1 MSVFTNELGKKI
13 MDIAMKENDDNV
25 SEHNSESELNL
36 NEDDDRATF
45 DSVSSETSESNIQ
58 HTIPHETQFDNIDE
72 HKKHSVCIQP
82 NVTGNLIYTNDDS
95 INHGVCIGEPTKLN
109 NDCPDVNKDSQIV
122 PKRKSL
128 ETDEK
133 LRLIKP
139 EASVQP
145 NINDNS
151 IPDKTKKRDPIYNE
165 NNKTTHMQQTF
176 DTSGAILLDYGG
188 IGISRDINLD
198 DLLKHNSDK
207 ITHIPQK
214 QQKSQNIVP
223 PMNVQQQ
230 LIRKPVVQ
238 KKVKFAQP
246 INMQPQQVVNIAQ
259 TTLQHVKK
267 SFNLPM
273 STIYFML
280 ALLCAGIGI
289 YIYNKSSTTNTKP
302 DNE

>member
-1 MSVFTNELGKKI
+1 M
-13 MDIAMKENDDNV
+13 
-25 SEHNSESELNL
+25 
-36 NEDDDRATF
+36 
-45 DSVSSETSESNIQ
+45 
-58 HTIPHETQFDNIDE
+58 PHETQFDNIDE
-72 HKKHSVCIQP
+72 HKKHSVRIQP
-82 NVTGNLIYTNDDS
+82 TVTGKQICTNDNS
-95 INHGVCIGEPTKLN
+95 IIHDVCIGEPTKLN
-109 NDCPDVNKDSQIV
+109 NDCPDVNKDSHIV
-122 PKRKSL
+122 PKSYCEFVEFNPANIPAKI
-128 ETDEK
+128 E
-133 LRLIKP
+133 
-139 EASVQP
+139 QP
-145 NINDNS
+145 PTTTTGEVTFVNKCDS
-151 IPDKTKKRDPIYNE
+151 MPVKTGNQYTKYNE

-188 IGISRDINLD
+188 IGISRDINFD

-280 ALLCAGIGI
+280 VLLCAGIGI